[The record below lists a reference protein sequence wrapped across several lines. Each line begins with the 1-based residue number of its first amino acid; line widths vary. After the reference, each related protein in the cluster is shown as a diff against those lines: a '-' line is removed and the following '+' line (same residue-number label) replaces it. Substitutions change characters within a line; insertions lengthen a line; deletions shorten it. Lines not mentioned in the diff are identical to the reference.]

1 MVHTPQFSNSATVAT
16 RRSPAEMRA
25 EDGAMF
31 RILFLRRQLRRS
43 EYLTLA
49 DECQQTADLYPT
61 DFIGQEYAELAR
73 RWQALAK
80 PGSGEDRPT

>member
-1 MVHTPQFSNSATVAT
+1 MERNL
-16 RRSPAEMRA
+16 
-25 EDGAMF
+25 
-31 RILFLRRQLRRS
+31 I
-43 EYLTLA
+43 LA

-80 PGSGEDRPT
+80 LGSVEDRTNACYFESGFYQGVSDTD